1 MKNHR
6 LPAFCFLRRSTGL
19 ERAVSAMSGLSFWWA
34 GLRLLIFSAPVAA
47 GLQKSERGPCS
58 ASAVSSAGR
67 ASAAQQSRTRTGCA
81 SAMPAQNKNPGPV
94 ASGFVVVGRVA
105 LADFS
110 CARRGGLAKIRA
122 LPLLQLGC
130 ICRRQ
135 RLACAAVQDP
145 NGPCLLCP
153 GQTKTPELMAPGF
166 CFGGR
171 YRTRTCDLL
180 HVKQMLYQLS

>member
-19 ERAVSAMSGLSFWWA
+19 EWAASAMSGQMKAPELMVPGFSFWWV

-58 ASAVSSAGR
+58 SSAVSAASSA
-67 ASAAQQSRTRTGCA
+67 SLAQQYRTRTGMSLLC
-81 SAMPAQNKNPGPV
+81 PGKTKTQGLWPQ
-94 ASGFVVVGRVA
+94 AFVLVGRVA

-110 CARRGGLAKIRA
+110 CARRRGLAKIRA

-145 NGPCLLCP
+145 NGHVSAMPRQNKNP
-153 GQTKTPELMAPGF
+153 GPVASGF
-166 CFGGR
+166 RFGGSG
-171 YRTRTCDLL
+171 CAC
-180 HVKQMLYQLS
+180 